1 MHNSICNN
9 TYSQSMM
16 SVHVLVIGVLHN
28 LWRAPSA
35 AEGTAGIEAAITV
48 LTRRATD
55 RMQRQMAWGRDT
67 ALTIIA
73 AAV

>member
-1 MHNSICNN
+1 
-9 TYSQSMM
+9 
-16 SVHVLVIGVLHN
+16 V
-28 LWRAPSA
+28 

-55 RMQRQMAWGRDT
+55 RMQRQMAWDRDT